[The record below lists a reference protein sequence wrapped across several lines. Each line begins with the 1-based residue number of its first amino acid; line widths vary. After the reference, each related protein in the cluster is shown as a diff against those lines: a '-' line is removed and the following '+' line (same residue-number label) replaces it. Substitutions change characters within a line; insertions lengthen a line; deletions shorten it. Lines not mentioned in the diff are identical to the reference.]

1 MKFSYFIKTFDINN
15 SYVLFLSID
24 GVPLSLT
31 YFIQY
36 DTTFGSTKQTNIKSN
51 KEIKFVRTCAKK
63 QVGQGK
69 DLHCFGKSI

>member
-1 MKFSYFIKTFDINN
+1 MFFFQNT
-15 SYVLFLSID
+15 D

-36 DTTFGSTKQTNIKSN
+36 DTTFGSARQTNIKSN
-51 KEIKFVRTCAKK
+51 KEIKLVRTCAKK

-69 DLHCFGKSI
+69 DLHCFMKII